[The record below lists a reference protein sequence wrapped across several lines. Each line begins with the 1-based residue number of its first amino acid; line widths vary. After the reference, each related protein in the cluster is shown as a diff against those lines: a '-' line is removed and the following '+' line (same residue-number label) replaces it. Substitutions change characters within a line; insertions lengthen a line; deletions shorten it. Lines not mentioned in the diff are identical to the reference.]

1 MSANNKISQES
12 TWIFGVWSLTLIR
25 EDYIALY
32 VDTVKTVA
40 VREDPSRF
48 FVVSRFLSFKP
59 QFFKLN
65 FIISSPSNGVAS
77 EEAGYIA
84 DNPQSSLWGD
94 THHYDYKW
102 NDYKSKQSSIPCC
115 FDLRSNNWEWQNY
128 PQTRFASEYGFQ
140 AFPAF
145 SVLEPVDSITVSIFT
160 DIVIELTARSK

>member
-1 MSANNKISQES
+1 MSVNYNISQES

-102 NDYKSKQSSIPCC
+102 LGNQINRRFHDVLISGQITGSGKIIRRR
-115 FDLRSNNWEWQNY
+115 DLPPNM
-128 PQTRFASEYGFQ
+128 GFKHFQ
-140 AFPAF
+140 P
-145 SVLEPVDSITVSIFT
+145 SQCWS
-160 DIVIELTARSK
+160 R